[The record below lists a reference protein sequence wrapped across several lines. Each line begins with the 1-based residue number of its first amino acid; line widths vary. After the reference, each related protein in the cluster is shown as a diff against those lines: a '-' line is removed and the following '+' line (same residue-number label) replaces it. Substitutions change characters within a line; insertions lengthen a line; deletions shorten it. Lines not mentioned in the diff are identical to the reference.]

1 MRLRIRVRLRL
12 RVNVNVNPN
21 PNPNPDIIQ
30 AVTLGERAKVLAF
43 CEAVQRCSPVGAN
56 VKPIAGR
63 TPGYGDE
70 VVFADGTFIDGSTL
84 ELSADGPLRAPYAV
98 YMQGGT
104 HWTHWSIVLR
114 EACRAIGAAQGAA
127 EGAAEGAG
135 EAEDAGARYA
145 GRRGLKNS

>member
-1 MRLRIRVRLRL
+1 MVGESLKGALLIAETLSSLGYPCNPPRDQLQRTDIIQARVRLRVRLRL
-12 RVNVNVNPN
+12 RLDPN
-21 PNPNPDIIQ
+21 PTPNPTQ

-84 ELSADGPLRAPYAV
+84 EL
-98 YMQGGT
+98 
-104 HWTHWSIVLR
+104 
-114 EACRAIGAAQGAA
+114 
-127 EGAAEGAG
+127 
-135 EAEDAGARYA
+135 
-145 GRRGLKNS
+145 

>member
-43 CEAVQRCSPVGAN
+43 CEAVQRCSPGGAN

-84 ELSADGPLRAPYAV
+84 EL
-98 YMQGGT
+98 
-104 HWTHWSIVLR
+104 
-114 EACRAIGAAQGAA
+114 
-127 EGAAEGAG
+127 
-135 EAEDAGARYA
+135 
-145 GRRGLKNS
+145 